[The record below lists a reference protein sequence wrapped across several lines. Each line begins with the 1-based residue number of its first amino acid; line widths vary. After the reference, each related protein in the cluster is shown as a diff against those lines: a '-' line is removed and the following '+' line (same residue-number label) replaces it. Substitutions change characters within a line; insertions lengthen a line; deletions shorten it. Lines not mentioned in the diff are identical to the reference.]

1 MRKCVCVPC
10 HLKSVS
16 GRGEN
21 PRVSAAH
28 LSKLSG
34 QRRADTNMRMGEGE
48 RRREKEEREE
58 KGGKKKRVLEGP

>member
-1 MRKCVCVPC
+1 M
-10 HLKSVS
+10 S